1 MAITLKGDGTIEGLA
16 VGGLPNSTVKEE
28 DLAFT
33 IDSSGSDTN
42 TVTGGRVR
50 QCIQTLNNTQTVNQD
65 VGSFDMRRATIPQIT
80 EGIEVLSATITPTTA
95 DSILLIQSL
104 VHLGPA
110 SDGHRYAIM
119 LFQDDTTD
127 ALEMA
132 TTLAQSG
139 GDMQDLSMQ
148 FRKIAGTTSPITFSV
163 RVAPQSGQGVFINRG
178 NVSLIGGGSLNSSLV
193 VWEITEGIDA
203 LDNGNGGNT
212 NPPSAPSDGI
222 LFGGNVG
229 SLVNGSV
236 FTYAFAS
243 AVESVVGSTIENV
256 SEGCNTASPTHG
268 YYSGGA
274 SASSP
279 DNNLKIRQYALV
291 NTNDLTTVGNL
302 AVRRIDSHQ
311 GCSSETVGYHV
322 TGRDTVGGFQSNVQK
337 FTFANEN
344 IQATNDGINT
354 EIAKAGL
361 THSTTTHGYTF
372 GGTSGGGNNPVVVAV
387 TTVSRFSF
395 ASDTVREDLSPDLNE
410 RSGGHATVGNNTVA
424 LICGGGNT
432 TNEPNDAGFINVFYN
447 RIDSYLLASS
457 ASISDHG
464 TLGPNALTAFGAVA
478 RTSTSG
484 ILIGGTE
491 SGQPRSVDKLEV
503 SFASNSTASLLST
516 LTREFSQGIG
526 YGQVAPTF

>member
-1 MAITLKGDGTIEGLA
+1 MSEISINKIKPVTQNILTLGE
-16 VGGLPNSTVKEE
+16 
-28 DLAFT
+28 
-33 IDSSGSDTN
+33 SG
-42 TVTGGRVR
+42 
-50 QCIQTLNNTQTVNQD
+50 
-65 VGSFDMRRATIPQIT
+65 
-80 EGIEVLSATITPTTA
+80 
-95 DSILLIQSL
+95 DSI
-104 VHLGPA
+104 VLGTGATSVGFGSSAVTEDPIDPA
-110 SDGHRYAIM
+110 VD
-119 LFQDDTTD
+119 
-127 ALEMA
+127 
-132 TTLAQSG
+132 
-139 GDMQDLSMQ
+139 
-148 FRKIAGTTSPITFSV
+148 
-163 RVAPQSGQGVFINRG
+163 
-178 NVSLIGGGSLNSSLV
+178 
-193 VWEITEGIDA
+193 
-203 LDNGNGGNT
+203 T
-212 NPPSAPSDGI
+212 NPPEGVGALWLNTTSGCLFSCTDATTDDNVWINTSNCTDNNIPAPATAEDGI
-222 LFGGNVG
+222 LFGGTVG
-229 SLVNGSV
+229 TLVNGSV

-243 AVESVVGSTIENV
+243 AVETVVGSTIENV

-274 SASSP
+274 SASSL
-279 DNNLKIRQYALV
+279 NNNQKIRQYALV

-302 AVRRIDSHQ
+302 AIRRIDSHQ

-322 TGRDTVGGFQSNVQK
+322 TGRDTAGGFQSNVQK

-387 TTVSRFSF
+387 NTVSRFSF

-464 TLGPNALTAFGAVA
+464 TLGPNALSAFGAVA

-484 ILIGGTE
+484 ILIGGTQ

-516 LTREFSQGIG
+516 LTREFSQGVG